1 MLRYFVSLCFALPI
15 FLSSLI
21 SFYFIDYPA
30 EFKFTPYLLI
40 GISICIFAFDI
51 FYKGADRRNYI
62 SYQAPTQRTNSLLI
76 LLGYLIISLCLL
88 DLGIHGFV
96 IFDPDPMAYFT
107 FTRFERHLRHFS
119 SLVWIL
125 APLAFFIRGK
135 MSRNVFLIA
144 AVAFPILVLDRN
156 RLLFSLFSIVAT
168 LLLFDKFAKRR
179 LVVLG
184 LILVI
189 SLGGLFTFSILG
201 KHRAKEA
208 MIENLYMSKRSEQ
221 IRVMQLSLQSS
232 IEACTL
238 PAAIPLSEKF
248 VQLSS
253 PSKLLA
259 LYISAPIFNLATLD
273 YCNFRNSN
281 LIKAQFVPQYPKVV
295 IAEQIPLVSLYLNV
309 ATELLPFFT
318 YGGWAVSVFV
328 LLATFF
334 ILFGLV
340 QAVQNRFNIF
350 LYLVF
355 LRISYCGLFFNFAPQ
370 LFTWS
375 TLGFVIVMF
384 ILAKLSAYLNQE
396 NNLFAGVFNAVE
408 RR

>member
-21 SFYFIDYPA
+21 SIYLIDYPA
-30 EFKFTPYLLI
+30 EFQFTPYFLI
-40 GISICIFAFDI
+40 GISVCIFAFDI
-51 FYKGADRRNYI
+51 LYKQRERKSSF
-62 SYQAPTQRTNSLLI
+62 SYQIPTQRTNSLLV
-76 LLGYLIISLCLL
+76 LMGYSIISLCLL

-107 FTRFERHLRHFS
+107 FTKFESHLRHLS

-125 APLAFFIRGK
+125 APVAFFIKGK
-135 MSRNVFLIA
+135 TNRAVFLIA
-144 AVAFPILVLDRN
+144 AIVFPILFLDRN
-156 RLLFSLFSIVAT
+156 RLLFSLFSIVST

-184 LILVI
+184 LILAI
-189 SLGGLFTFSILG
+189 SVGGLFTFSILG

-208 MIENLYMSKRSEQ
+208 MIENLYLSKRSEQ
-221 IRVMQLSLQSS
+221 IRVMQLSVLSTVGACVLPPLIPVS
-232 IEACTL
+232 EAFT
-238 PAAIPLSEKF
+238 K
-248 VQLSS
+248 LSS
-253 PSKLLA
+253 ASRLLA
-259 LYISAPIFNLATLD
+259 LYISAPTFNLATLD
-273 YCNFRNSN
+273 SCSFRNSN

-318 YGGWAVSVFV
+318 YGGWAASLVV

-334 ILFGLV
+334 ILLGLI

-355 LRISYCGLFFNFAPQ
+355 LRIAYCGLFFNFAPQ

-375 TLGFVIVMF
+375 TLGFVVLMF
-384 ILAKLSAYLNQE
+384 VLSKLSAYLNQE
-396 NNLFAGVFNAVE
+396 NNLFAGVLNAVE